1 MIVANE
7 TGHAG
12 ELVTRELDRSEMEE
26 LLARNAVGRIA
37 FTFRDRVDIVPIA
50 YAYDGQWIYCRTAE
64 GHKHE
69 VLRHNPWVAFEVDE
83 VDGPFQWRSV
93 VVHGTVYFLAND
105 ASAIARAAWRRA
117 RAILG
122 ETMPGAFADDDPT
135 PARTVLFRMAAQEL
149 TGRAAEG
156 RK

>member
-83 VDGPFQWRSV
+83 VDGPFAWRSV
-93 VVHGTVYFLAND
+93 IAHGAVCVLADD
-105 ASAIARAAWRRA
+105 APPIERAAYRRA
-117 RAILG
+117 LALLG
-122 ETMPGAFADDDPT
+122 ESIPGAFGEDDPT
-135 PARTVLFRMAAQEL
+135 PDRQVLFRISAAEL
-149 TGRAAEG
+149 TGREAA
-156 RK
+156 RR